1 MKELKMFEQ
10 PESEPTSRRLLDV
23 AVGPHN
29 RIGTGI
35 ASINQRWIIALIP
48 AMAASFFLFGPAAL
62 RVFGL
67 CAFFAVLLDVVS
79 EKLAPSRDLT
89 SNWSSVLLALLLG
102 FMLPLNAPWWLI
114 LMGCFFMVII
124 GKKLF
129 GGVGAYPAHPAVLSL
144 AILQLSWPGRMDNTD
159 ALKNLDWQVTM
170 IEPLRLLKSMGVS
183 AEAQYHWYDLLLGH
197 QVAGTADGMVLC
209 IVLGG
214 IFLLAAR
221 EIQWQLPAG
230 FLIGLLGTATI
241 LHLLSPE
248 TFATPLFYLLS
259 GGTLFMGLFLITDHT
274 TSPVNRLPM
283 FLCGILAGVLLI
295 LIRGYSKHVDG
306 IVYAVLLVNLCSPL
320 MDMIKSKVKGAED
333 V

>member
-1 MKELKMFEQ
+1 MKEIKMFEQ
-10 PESEPTSRRLLDV
+10 QTSTDTSMLDV
-23 AVGPHN
+23 AVGPHC

-35 ASINQRWIIALIP
+35 AAINQRWVIALLP
-48 AMAASFFLFGPAAL
+48 AMAASLYFFGPAAL

-67 CAFFAVLLDVVS
+67 CVVFAVSFDLLA
-79 EKLAPSRDLT
+79 ETLAPSRDLT

-114 LMGCFFMVII
+114 LTGCFFMVIV

-129 GGVGAYPAHPAVLSL
+129 GGVGVHPAHPAILSF
-144 AILQLSWPGRMDNTD
+144 AILQLSWPGRMDNTA
-159 ALKNLDWQVTM
+159 ALKDLDWQVTM

-183 AEAQYHWYDLLLGH
+183 AESQYQWLDLLLGR
-197 QVAGTADGMVLC
+197 QVAGTADGMVVFIL
-209 IVLGG
+209 LGG
-214 IFLLAAR
+214 LFLLLAR
-221 EIQWQLPAG
+221 EIQWQLPIG
-230 FLIGLLGTATI
+230 FLFGLLGTATL
-241 LHLLSPE
+241 LHMFYPE
-248 TFATPLFYLLS
+248 TFATPFFYLLS
-259 GGTLFMGLFLITDHT
+259 GGTLFMGFFLITDHT

-283 FLCGILAGVLLI
+283 FLYGVLAGVLLI